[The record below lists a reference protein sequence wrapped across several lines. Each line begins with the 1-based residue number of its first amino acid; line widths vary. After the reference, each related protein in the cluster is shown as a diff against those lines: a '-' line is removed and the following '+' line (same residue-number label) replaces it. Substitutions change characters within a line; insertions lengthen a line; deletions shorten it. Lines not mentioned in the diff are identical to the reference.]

1 MKLFRTPS
9 FKRSFKART
18 TGRLKRS
25 VKKAI
30 IPGYG
35 RSGIGYL
42 KNPKRAIKNKI
53 YHSTTIP
60 LVDWDMGASGDA
72 ADRGYEDNSPH
83 YYAPSP
89 SKKAM
94 RHGFAK
100 AVEEFHDLQGEAR
113 EIVKT
118 ITKTYWDDILQN
130 GHPILIPDSPST
142 IEELVE
148 KNILV
153 KVDNIDPATA
163 AQVLGVR
170 ETKKRLKS
178 AGAPIAPT
186 GLKIDQL
193 VAWYKDNEVDIS
205 PVIQDSIFWDIAY
218 KYKKNAIRL
227 YHFLKETDGS
237 EPPEV
242 VFGLAN
248 DLAERIPYN
257 SGFDD
262 GQDSGQS
269 LFKSFT
275 DLFTK

>member
-9 FKRSFKART
+9 LKKSFKART

-35 RSGIGYL
+35 RSGMGYL

-60 LVDWDMGASGDA
+60 LVDWDMGAS
-72 ADRGYEDNSPH
+72 DRGYEDNSPQ
-83 YYAPSP
+83 YYALSP
-89 SKKAM
+89 SKKAL
-94 RHGFAK
+94 RHGFFE
-100 AVEEFHDLQGEAR
+100 AVEEFHNLKGEAR
-113 EIVKT
+113 AIVKT

-148 KNILV
+148 KNILA

-170 ETKKRLKS
+170 ETKKRLKA
-178 AGAPIAPT
+178 AGAPVPPT
-186 GLKIDQL
+186 GLKIDKL
-193 VAWYKDNEVDIS
+193 VAWYQENGVDLS
-205 PVIQDSIFWDIAY
+205 PVIQDSIFLDIAY

-257 SGFDD
+257 SDFDD